1 MMDPKGFINPRA
13 GSPYGRLTSTRNGG
27 ATNATIGFSQAK
39 RMVTSLSAC
48 DDNFVSDIPGSMGS
62 VFEST
67 KVTSPSTHFLGCVC
81 KHCPTSRTAIA
92 NRGASM
98 LLQLNV
104 TLAPLTL

>member
-62 VFEST
+62 VFESR
-67 KVTSPSTHFLGCVC
+67 K
-81 KHCPTSRTAIA
+81 
-92 NRGASM
+92 
-98 LLQLNV
+98 
-104 TLAPLTL
+104 